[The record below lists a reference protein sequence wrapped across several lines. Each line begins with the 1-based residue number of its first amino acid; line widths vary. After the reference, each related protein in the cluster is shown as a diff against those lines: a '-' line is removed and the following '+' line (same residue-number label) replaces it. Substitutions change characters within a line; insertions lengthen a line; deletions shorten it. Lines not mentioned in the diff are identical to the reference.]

1 MHAPRC
7 DRYHG
12 PGTKECRICEPIVN
26 HAFQEQILTLQT
38 VILAAGM
45 GSRLG
50 RSLPKPLTELS
61 DGRSIMQQQHDNI
74 RAAFGDE
81 VKITTVVG
89 YRAETIVESFPDVD
103 YVYNDRYDQT
113 NTSKSLLRAL
123 TTTGRQGVLWIN
135 GDVVF
140 DPMVL
145 GRAIALIERDQSF
158 VTVNTS
164 KVSDEEVKY
173 TVTADGFIHE
183 LSKTVKDGI
192 GEAVGINYIS
202 SRDKNA
208 FIRQLTR
215 VDDQDYFE
223 RGLELAIAE
232 DGMLIAPLDISDLYA
247 VEVDFAEDLE
257 RANLFV

>member
-1 MHAPRC
+1 M
-7 DRYHG
+7 
-12 PGTKECRICEPIVN
+12 
-26 HAFQEQILTLQT
+26 TLQI

-50 RSLPKPLTELS
+50 RALPKPLTELS

-74 RAAFGDE
+74 RAAFGQDAR
-81 VKITTVVG
+81 ITTVVG
-89 YRAETIVESFPDVD
+89 YRAETIIEAFPSAH
-103 YVYNDRYDQT
+103 YVHNERYDQT

-123 TTTGRQGVLWIN
+123 HTTGRHGVLWMN

-140 DPMVL
+140 DPRVL
-145 GRAIALIERDQSF
+145 GRAIDYIERDQSF
-158 VTVNTS
+158 VAVNTA

-173 TVTADGFIHE
+173 TVTAEGFIHE
-183 LSKTVKDGI
+183 LSKTVVGGI

-202 SRDKNA
+202 SAHKRA
-208 FIRQLTR
+208 FMRHLQR

-223 RGLELAIAE
+223 RGLELAIAH
-232 DGMLIAPLDISDLYA
+232 DGVLIEPMDISDLYA

>member
-1 MHAPRC
+1 VSSSASS
-7 DRYHG
+7 
-12 PGTKECRICEPIVN
+12 CRVVT
-26 HAFQEQILTLQT
+26 FQEHILSIQI

-50 RSLPKPLTELS
+50 RSLPKSLTVLA
-61 DGRSIMQQQHDNI
+61 DGRSIMRQQHDNI
-74 RAAFGDE
+74 RAAFGTAAR
-81 VKITTVVG
+81 ITTVVG
-89 YRAETIVESFPDVD
+89 YRAETIIEAFPHAD
-103 YVYNDRYDQT
+103 YVHNDRYDQT

-123 TTTGRQGVLWIN
+123 QASGRGGVLWMN

-140 DPMVL
+140 DPRIL
-145 GRAIALIERDQSF
+145 GRAIPLIARDQSF
-158 VTVNTS
+158 VTVNTA

-173 TVTADGFIHE
+173 TVTPDGYVKD
-183 LSKTVKDGI
+183 LSKTVRGGI

-202 SRDKNA
+202 TADKRA
-208 FIRQLTR
+208 FMRQLHR
-215 VDDQDYFE
+215 VGDQDYFE

-232 DGMLIAPLDISDLYA
+232 DGLLLEPLDISDLYA

>member
-1 MHAPRC
+1 M
-7 DRYHG
+7 
-12 PGTKECRICEPIVN
+12 TTQV
-26 HAFQEQILTLQT
+26 

-61 DGRSIMQQQHDNI
+61 DGRTIMQQQFDNI
-74 RAAFGDE
+74 HHAFGASAK
-81 VKITTVVG
+81 VTIVVG
-89 YRAETIVESFPDVD
+89 YKLEHIIEAFPDASF
-103 YVYNDRYDQT
+103 VYNEQYDQT
-113 NTSKSLLRAL
+113 NTSKSLMRAL
-123 TTTGRQGVLWIN
+123 AASQVGGVLWMN

-140 DPMVL
+140 DPAVL
-145 GRAIALIERDQSF
+145 DRAAAMIAKDRSF

-173 TVTADGFIHE
+173 TTSAEGYIKE
-183 LSKTVKDGI
+183 LSKTVVGGL

-202 SRDKNA
+202 SQDKTMLH
-208 FIRQLTR
+208 RYLTK
-215 VDDQDYFE
+215 VGDQDYFE
-223 RGLELAIAE
+223 RGIELAIE
-232 DGMLIAPLDISDLYA
+232 REGMLVEPVDISDLYA

>member
-1 MHAPRC
+1 
-7 DRYHG
+7 
-12 PGTKECRICEPIVN
+12 
-26 HAFQEQILTLQT
+26 

-61 DGRSIMQQQHDNI
+61 DGRTIMRQQHDNI
-74 RAAFGDE
+74 RAVFGDE
-81 VKITTVVG
+81 AKITTVVG
-89 YRAETIVESFPDVD
+89 YRAETIVEAFPDVD
-103 YVYNDRYDQT
+103 YVYNDVYDET

-123 TTTGRQGVLWIN
+123 TSTGRHGVLWMN

-140 DPMVL
+140 DPRIL
-145 GRAIALIERDQSF
+145 GRAVELIERDQSF

-173 TVTADGFIHE
+173 TVTAEGFIDE
-183 LSKTVKDGI
+183 LSKTVKGGI

-202 SRDKNA
+202 SRDKKA
-208 FIRQLTR
+208 FIRQLMR

-232 DGMLIAPLDISDLYA
+232 DGLLLEPLDISDLYA

>member
-1 MHAPRC
+1 M
-7 DRYHG
+7 
-12 PGTKECRICEPIVN
+12 
-26 HAFQEQILTLQT
+26 TLQT

-74 RAAFGDE
+74 RAAFGSDAH
-81 VKITTVVG
+81 ITTVVG
-89 YRAETIVESFPDVD
+89 YRAETIVEAFPQVS
-103 YVYNDRYDQT
+103 YVHNERYDQT

-123 TTTGRQGVLWIN
+123 AATGKSGVLWMN

-140 DPMVL
+140 DPRVL
-145 GRAIALIERDQSF
+145 GRAIALIEAERSF
-158 VTVNTS
+158 VTVNTA

-173 TVTADGFIHE
+173 TVTAEGYINE
-183 LSKTVKDGI
+183 LSKIVKGGI

-202 SRDKNA
+202 AADKKA
-208 FIRQLTR
+208 FMRQLQR

-232 DGMLIAPLDISDLYA
+232 DGIRIQPLDISDLYA

-257 RANLFV
+257 RANLYV

>member
-1 MHAPRC
+1 M
-7 DRYHG
+7 
-12 PGTKECRICEPIVN
+12 T
-26 HAFQEQILTLQT
+26 FQI

-50 RSLPKPLTELS
+50 RSLPKPLTTLG
-61 DGRSIMQQQHDNI
+61 DGRSIMQQQHQNI
-74 RAAFGDE
+74 RAAFGSE
-81 VKITTVVG
+81 ARITTVVG
-89 YRAETIVESFPDVD
+89 YRAETIVEAFPDVD

-123 TTTGRQGVLWIN
+123 TSTGRAGVLWMN

-140 DPMVL
+140 DPRVL
-145 GRAIALIERDQSF
+145 GRAIALVERGQSF
-158 VTVNTS
+158 VTVNTA

-173 TVTADGFIHE
+173 TVDEQGRIDQ
-183 LSKTVKDGI
+183 LSKTVAGGV

-202 SRDKNA
+202 AADKRA
-208 FIRQLTR
+208 LIHQLGR

-232 DGMLIAPLDISDLYA
+232 NGVRIEPLDISDLYA
-247 VEVDFAEDLE
+247 VEIDFAEDLE

>member
-1 MHAPRC
+1 M
-7 DRYHG
+7 
-12 PGTKECRICEPIVN
+12 TTQV
-26 HAFQEQILTLQT
+26 

-50 RSLPKPLTELS
+50 RSLPKSLTELN
-61 DGRSIMQQQHDNI
+61 DGRTIMQQQFDNI
-74 RAAFGDE
+74 HRAFGP
-81 VKITTVVG
+81 KARITIVVG
-89 YRAETIVESFPDVD
+89 YKLEHIIEAFPDAD
-103 YVYNDRYDQT
+103 FVYNEQYDVT

-123 TTTGRQGVLWIN
+123 RASSSGGVLWMN

-140 DPMVL
+140 DP
-145 GRAIALIERDQSF
+145 AALERGAQLVARDQSF

-173 TVTADGFIHE
+173 TVGAEGYIQE
-183 LSKTVKDGI
+183 LSKTVKGGL
-192 GEAVGINYIS
+192 GEAVGINYVS
-202 SRDKNA
+202 SRDKA
-208 FIRQLTR
+208 ALVRQLQR

-223 RGLELAIAE
+223 RGIELAIAQ
-232 DGMLIAPLDISDLYA
+232 DGMLVEPVDISDLYA

>member
-1 MHAPRC
+1 M
-7 DRYHG
+7 
-12 PGTKECRICEPIVN
+12 
-26 HAFQEQILTLQT
+26 TLQT

-74 RAAFGDE
+74 RAAFGTDAR
-81 VKITTVVG
+81 ITTVVG
-89 YRAETIVESFPDVD
+89 YKAEAIVEAFPHVD

-123 TTTGRQGVLWIN
+123 TKSGKGGVLWMN

-140 DPMVL
+140 DPRVL

-173 TVTADGFIHE
+173 TVSADGHINE
-183 LSKTVKDGI
+183 LSKTVQGGI

-202 SRDKNA
+202 STDKAA
-208 FIRQLTR
+208 FIRQLSR

-232 DGMLIAPLDISDLYA
+232 DSLRLQPLDISDLYA

>member
-1 MHAPRC
+1 MS
-7 DRYHG
+7 
-12 PGTKECRICEPIVN
+12 I
-26 HAFQEQILTLQT
+26 QT

-74 RAAFGDE
+74 RAAFGNAAR
-81 VKITTVVG
+81 ISTVVG
-89 YRAETIVESFPDVD
+89 YRAETIVEAFPDVD
-103 YVYNDRYDQT
+103 YVYNDSYDQT

-123 TTTGRQGVLWIN
+123 ATTGKGGVLWMN

-140 DPMVL
+140 DPRVL
-145 GRAIALIERDQSF
+145 GRAIDLIERDESF

-173 TVTADGFIHE
+173 TVTGEGYIDE
-183 LSKTVKDGI
+183 LSKVVRGGI

-202 SRDKNA
+202 GADKKA
-208 FIRQLTR
+208 FIRQLSR

-232 DGMLIAPLDISDLYA
+232 DGVRIRPLDISDLYA

>member
-1 MHAPRC
+1 L
-7 DRYHG
+7 
-12 PGTKECRICEPIVN
+12 TV
-26 HAFQEQILTLQT
+26 QI

-50 RSLPKPLTELS
+50 RSLPKPLTPLA

-74 RAAFGDE
+74 RAAFGRDAR
-81 VKITTVVG
+81 ITTVVG
-89 YRAETIVESFPDVD
+89 YRAETIVDAFPAAD

-123 TTTGRQGVLWIN
+123 TKTGRSGVLWMN

-140 DPMVL
+140 DPRVL
-145 GRAIALIERDQSF
+145 GRAAELIEEDCSF
-158 VTVNTS
+158 VTVDTAS
-164 KVSDEEVKY
+164 VGDEEVKY
-173 TVTADGFIHE
+173 TVDAEGFVKE
-183 LSKTVKDGI
+183 LSKVVVDGV

-202 SRDKNA
+202 SRDKKA
-208 FIRQLTR
+208 LVRQLQR
-215 VDDQDYFE
+215 VGDQDYFE
-223 RGLELAIAE
+223 RGIELAIVHDALRVE
-232 DGMLIAPLDISDLYA
+232 PLDISDLYA

>member
-1 MHAPRC
+1 M
-7 DRYHG
+7 
-12 PGTKECRICEPIVN
+12 
-26 HAFQEQILTLQT
+26 TLQT

-61 DGRSIMQQQHDNI
+61 DGRTIMRQQHDNI
-74 RAAFGDE
+74 RAAFGDDAR
-81 VKITTVVG
+81 ITTVVG
-89 YRAETIVESFPDVD
+89 YRAETVVEAFPDVD
-103 YVYNDRYDQT
+103 YVYNERYDQT

-123 TTTGRQGVLWIN
+123 QATGKGGVLWMN

-140 DPMVL
+140 DPRIL
-145 GRAIALIERDQSF
+145 GRAIELIERKQSF
-158 VTVNTS
+158 VTVNTA

-173 TVTADGFIHE
+173 TVTAEGFINA
-183 LSKTVKDGI
+183 LSKTVRGGI

-202 SRDKNA
+202 AADKRA
-208 FIRQLTR
+208 FMAQLAR

-232 DGMLIAPLDISDLYA
+232 NGMLLEPLDISDLYA

-257 RANLFV
+257 RANLYV

>member
-1 MHAPRC
+1 MAL
-7 DRYHG
+7 
-12 PGTKECRICEPIVN
+12 
-26 HAFQEQILTLQT
+26 QI

-50 RSLPKPLTELS
+50 RSLPKPLTELN

-74 RAAFGDE
+74 RAAFGDDAR
-81 VKITTVVG
+81 ITTVVG
-89 YRAETIVESFPDVD
+89 YRAETIVDAFPDVD
-103 YVYNDRYDQT
+103 YVYNARYDET
-113 NTSKSLLRAL
+113 NTSQSLLRAL
-123 TTTGRQGVLWIN
+123 KASGRGGVLWMN

-140 DPMVL
+140 DPRVL
-145 GRAIALIERDQSF
+145 GRAVALIERDQSF
-158 VTVNTS
+158 VTVNTA

-173 TVTADGFIHE
+173 TVGGDGFIKE
-183 LSKTVKDGI
+183 LSKTVRGGI

-202 SRDKNA
+202 SRDKKA
-208 FIRQLTR
+208 LIAQLGR

-232 DGMLIAPLDISDLYA
+232 NGLRLEPMDISDLYA

-257 RANLFV
+257 RANLYV

>member
-1 MHAPRC
+1 M
-7 DRYHG
+7 
-12 PGTKECRICEPIVN
+12 TT
-26 HAFQEQILTLQT
+26 QI

-50 RSLPKPLTELS
+50 RSLPKPLTQLS
-61 DGRSIMQQQHDNI
+61 DGRSIMRQQHDNI
-74 RAAFGDE
+74 RAAFGSDAR
-81 VKITTVVG
+81 VTTVVG
-89 YRAETIVESFPDVD
+89 YRAETIVEAFPEAD
-103 YVYNDRYDQT
+103 YVYNDSYDQT
-113 NTSKSLLRAL
+113 NTSKSLLRGL
-123 TTTGRQGVLWIN
+123 SKTGRAGVLWMN

-140 DPMVL
+140 DPRVL
-145 GRAIALIERDQSF
+145 GRALSLIAADRSF

-173 TVTADGFIHE
+173 TVSPDGHIDE
-183 LSKTVKDGI
+183 LSKTVRGGI

-202 SRDKNA
+202 SRDKKA
-208 FIRQLTR
+208 FMRHLHR

-232 DGMLIAPLDISDLYA
+232 DGLRVAPLDISDLYA

>member
-1 MHAPRC
+1 M
-7 DRYHG
+7 
-12 PGTKECRICEPIVN
+12 TV
-26 HAFQEQILTLQT
+26 QI

-50 RSLPKPLTELS
+50 RSLPKPLTVLA

-74 RAAFGDE
+74 FVAFGRE
-81 VKITTVVG
+81 ARITTVVG
-89 YRAETIVESFPDVD
+89 YRAETIVDAFPRVD

-123 TTTGRQGVLWIN
+123 AATGRGGVLWLN

-140 DPMVL
+140 DPRVL
-145 GRAIALIERDQSF
+145 GRAVELVEADRSF
-158 VTVNTS
+158 VTVNTA

-173 TVTADGFIHE
+173 TVDAEGFVKD
-183 LSKTVKDGI
+183 LSKVVVGGL

-202 SRDKNA
+202 SRDKKTLQ
-208 FIRQLTR
+208 RHLQR

-223 RGLELAIAE
+223 RGIELAIAH
-232 DGMLIAPLDISDLYA
+232 DGMRVEPLDISDLYA